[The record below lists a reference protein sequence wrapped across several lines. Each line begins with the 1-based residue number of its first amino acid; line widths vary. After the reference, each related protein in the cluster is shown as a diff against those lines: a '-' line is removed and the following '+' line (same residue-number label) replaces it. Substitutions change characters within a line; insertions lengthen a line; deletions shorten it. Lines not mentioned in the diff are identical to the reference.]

1 VTTDKP
7 LIVDMVIP
15 DMDSASGGPTVV
27 VKNIAAELSANHQ
40 LNVVAGS
47 IPDSEAEISVIA
59 HHVASGESFF
69 ARTFQKKVKQ
79 LLRETNPD
87 IVHSHGLWRAFNKAF
102 TQESLVRKIPLII
115 QPHGMLDPWALSHKR
130 IKKLIAYHVFQKRL
144 LSRADLL
151 VANSHLEMENMR
163 KLGFKNP
170 IALIP
175 NGIDLPDVQAVNSLA
190 KEPPSEKKKLV
201 FIGRLHPVKGLV
213 ELIKAFATI
222 SQSNPDWQL
231 VIAGSGS
238 PSFTKQLQQL
248 VKRLKMSDAV
258 IFTGFLKGDEKWKLL
273 LGASLFVAPSH
284 SESFGVSILEALSM
298 GVPVVTTNN
307 TPWSEIRTRDCGWI
321 CDVGMKPL
329 VEVLSEALNTSD
341 ESLHSKG
348 LNALA
353 FSKNFSWPKIAEMI
367 DTSYH
372 WVLNKSDKPSFIYEG
387 E

>member
-1 VTTDKP
+1 VF
-7 LIVDMVIP
+7 
-15 DMDSASGGPTVV
+15 SQEAY
-27 VKNIAAELSANHQ
+27 AEN
-40 LNVVAGS
+40 
-47 IPDSEAEISVIA
+47 
-59 HHVASGESFF
+59 
-69 ARTFQKKVKQ
+69 
-79 LLRETNPD
+79 
-87 IVHSHGLWRAFNKAF
+87 
-102 TQESLVRKIPLII
+102 IPLII

-130 IKKLIAYHVFQKRL
+130 LKKFIAYHVFQKRIL
-144 LSRADLL
+144 NRADLL
-151 VANSHLEMENMR
+151 IANSYLEMENIR

-190 KEPPSEKKKLV
+190 KEPPSENKKLV

-213 ELIKAFATI
+213 ELIKAFATL
-222 SQSNPDWQL
+222 SPSNPNWQL

-258 IFTGFLKGDEKWKLL
+258 IFTGFVTGDGKWKLL
-273 LGASLFVAPSH
+273 SSANLFVAPSY
-284 SESFGVSILEALSM
+284 SESFGVSILEALAM

-348 LNALA
+348 LNALEL
-353 FSKNFSWPKIAEMI
+353 SKNYSWPKIAEMI
-367 DTSYH
+367 NTSYY
-372 WVLNKSDKPSFIYEG
+372 WVLDKSDKPSFIYEG
-387 E
+387 D